1 MFDRLACS
9 TVRRQERAQVDWTAL
24 QALLDLLSRV
34 VRDDGGDSDFPPTAC
49 DPRSDLR
56 SGDRSQ
62 GADHAPI
69 PPEVHPIGSVR
80 SSGSQ
85 QPAEHAAMAES
96 AVANAP
102 AGDRPDGSVVS
113 GTLPDRRRRSR
124 GGSQRGAPEPGER

>member
-34 VRDDGGDSDFPPTAC
+34 VRDNGGDSDFPPAAC
-49 DPRSDLR
+49 DRRSDLR

-62 GADHAPI
+62 GADHVPI
-69 PPEVHPIGSVR
+69 PPEVHPVGSVR

-85 QPAEHAAMAES
+85 PPAEHAAMAES
-96 AVANAP
+96 AFANAP
-102 AGDRPDGSVVS
+102 AGDRLS
-113 GTLPDRRRRSR
+113 LLK
-124 GGSQRGAPEPGER
+124 